1 MNIILVVA
9 CHGVAIAALHFLE
22 NKDVFEVNWDFLKV
36 GLMGEAGF
44 LLWKLVNEL
53 SIFI

>member
-1 MNIILVVA
+1 MIVVVS
-9 CHGVAIAALHFLE
+9 HGVAIAALHFLE

-44 LLWKLVNEL
+44 LLWKLVTGL
-53 SIFI
+53 SVFI